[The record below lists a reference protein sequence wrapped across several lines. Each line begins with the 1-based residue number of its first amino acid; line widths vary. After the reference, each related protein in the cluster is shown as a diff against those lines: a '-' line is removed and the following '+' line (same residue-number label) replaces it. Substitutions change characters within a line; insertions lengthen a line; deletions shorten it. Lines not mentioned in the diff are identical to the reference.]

1 MLKFGHYICNNWQLL
16 SVIVLIS
23 FERVNLL
30 ILKVRTP
37 SVMTEII
44 KKMNSTV
51 YCLGYVNPQMQV
63 ELG

>member
-1 MLKFGHYICNNWQLL
+1 MLKFGHCICNNWQLL
-16 SVIVLIS
+16 SVIILIS

-44 KKMNSTV
+44 KKLNSTALLFGV
-51 YCLGYVNPQMQV
+51 C
-63 ELG
+63 